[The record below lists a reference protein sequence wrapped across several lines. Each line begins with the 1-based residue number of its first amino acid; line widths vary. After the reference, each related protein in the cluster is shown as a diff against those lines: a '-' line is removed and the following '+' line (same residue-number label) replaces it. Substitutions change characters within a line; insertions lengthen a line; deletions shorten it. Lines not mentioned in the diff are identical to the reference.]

1 MKTGVVGGS
10 GTCGSSW
17 ISGASR
23 LSASA
28 ESCRPKA
35 RLHTRKRT
43 QVLPLL
49 GYDTIQTTVL
59 MKACPGT
66 LFPDC
71 GSMRAY
77 RTALIAASA
86 VGEAPAVAK
95 DHVPAATPGP
105 HTPADP

>member
-49 GYDTIQTTVL
+49 GYDTIQTMVL
-59 MKACPGT
+59 MKACPRR

-71 GSMRAY
+71 GNTRGCQ
-77 RTALIAASA
+77 TALIAAST
-86 VGEAPAVAK
+86 VGEAPAIAK
-95 DHVPAATPGP
+95 GHVSAATPGP
-105 HTPADP
+105 HT